1 MKLSKLKFLFGST
14 ASSHLLQNRLNW
26 ILKLHVFRFSTS
38 LANSS
43 PSKTYASAQLLSRYS
58 WVTKEAICPFQF
70 YTSFAE
76 HPRLLLQD

>member
-26 ILKLHVFRFSTS
+26 ILEQQVFQLSAS

-43 PSKTYASAQLLSRYS
+43 PSKTYAGVQLLSRHS
-58 WVTKEAICPFQF
+58 WFTKEAI
-70 YTSFAE
+70 
-76 HPRLLLQD
+76 